1 MPDYFSRRAGV
12 FPMKTRDPGRR
23 SDSRGH
29 PCVDLRAR
37 QELGPVGPGA
47 RSGLLLARAARAPRA
62 PCAGVCEAG
71 RKGRR
76 SRAGAGTEAW
86 RAGLGRFRACRGKAG
101 EEAGGG
107 RREERSNGVFLR
119 FDILKRSADSLPG
132 AGLAACAMV
141 GDQRGAPAGAGEG
154 GGRSEGPGAQ
164 GGPGRAPPQGARPP
178 RRRAHGCFS
187 FIVLTRASSAGE
199 SPAPPAPSSS
209 SSSTSGFWG
218 VTVLSRQQTGRVDKN
233 APTVC
238 GHTAPVLDIAWCPHN
253 DNVIA
258 SGSEDCTVMVW
269 EIPDGGLMLPLR
281 EPVVTLEGHTKR
293 VGIVAWHPT
302 AQNVLLSAG
311 CDNVIMV
318 WDVGTGEAVLTLG
331 PEVHPDTIYSVDW
344 SRDGGLICTSCRD
357 KRVRIIEPRKG
368 TVVAEKDRPHEGTR
382 PVRAVFVSEGKILTT
397 GFSRMSERQVALW
410 DTKHLEEPLS
420 LQELDTSS
428 GVLLPFFDPDTNI
441 VYLCGKGDSSIRYFE
456 ITSEAPFLHYLSMFS
471 SKESQR
477 GMGYMPKRGLE
488 VNKCEIARF
497 YKLHERRCEPIAMT
511 VPRKS
516 DLFQEDLYPPTAG
529 PDPAL
534 TAEEWLGGRDAG
546 PLLISLKDGYVPP
559 KSRELRV
566 NRGLDTG
573 RRRAA
578 PEASGTPSS
587 DAVSRLEEEM
597 RKLQATVQELQKRLD
612 RLEETVQAK

>member
-1 MPDYFSRRAGV
+1 MPNYFSRRAGV
-12 FPMKTRDPGRR
+12 FPMKTGDPGRR
-23 SDSRGH
+23 CDSRGH
-29 PCVDLRAR
+29 PCVDLGAR
-37 QELGPVGPGA
+37 QEPGPLGPGA
-47 RSGLLLARAARAPRA
+47 RSGILFARVPRAPRVPRA
-62 PCAGVCEAG
+62 RDCVV
-71 RKGRR
+71 RRRGRR
-76 SRAGAGTEAW
+76 RRAGAGTEAW
-86 RAGLGRFRACRGKAG
+86 RAGLERFRACQGKAG
-101 EEAGGG
+101 EEARGG
-107 RREERSNGVFLR
+107 RREKRSNGVFLP
-119 FDILKRSADSLPG
+119 FDILKRSADSLPR
-132 AGLAACAMV
+132 AGLAACATV
-141 GDQRGAPAGAGEG
+141 GNQRGARAGAGEA
-154 GGRSEGPGAQ
+154 GGRSGGAGAQ

-178 RRRAHGCFS
+178 GRRAHGCFS

-209 SSSTSGFWG
+209 SSSSSTSGFWG
-218 VTVLSRQQTGRVDKN
+218 VTVLSLQQTGRVDKN

-318 WDVGTGEAVLTLG
+318 WDVGTGAAMLTLG

-357 KRVRIIEPRKG
+357 KRVRIIEPRKC

-410 DTKHLEEPLS
+410 DT
-420 LQELDTSS
+420 
-428 GVLLPFFDPDTNI
+428 
-441 VYLCGKGDSSIRYFE
+441 GDSSIRYFE

>member
-1 MPDYFSRRAGV
+1 MSRQVVRSSKFRHV
-12 FPMKTRDPGRR
+12 FGQPAKADQCYEDVRVSQTTW
-23 SDSRGH
+23 DSGF
-29 PCVDLRAR
+29 
-37 QELGPVGPGA
+37 
-47 RSGLLLARAARAPRA
+47 
-62 PCAGVCEAG
+62 CAVNPKFVALICEA
-71 RKGRR
+71 
-76 SRAGAGTEAW
+76 S
-86 RAGLGRFRACRGKAG
+86 
-101 EEAGGG
+101 GGG
-107 RREERSNGVFLR
+107 AFLV
-119 FDILKRSADSLPG
+119 LPLG
-132 AGLAACAMV
+132 K
-141 GDQRGAPAGAGEG
+141 
-154 GGRSEGPGAQ
+154 
-164 GGPGRAPPQGARPP
+164 
-178 RRRAHGCFS
+178 
-187 FIVLTRASSAGE
+187 
-199 SPAPPAPSSS
+199 
-209 SSSTSGFWG
+209 
-218 VTVLSRQQTGRVDKN
+218 TGRVDKN

-269 EIPDGGLMLPLR
+269 EIPDGGLVLPLR

-318 WDVGTGEAVLTLG
+318 WDVGTGAAVLTLG

-357 KRVRIIEPRKG
+357 KRVRIIEPRKC
-368 TVVAEKDRPHEGTR
+368 TVVA
-382 PVRAVFVSEGKILTT
+382 
-397 GFSRMSERQVALW
+397 
-410 DTKHLEEPLS
+410 KHLEEPLS

>member
-1 MPDYFSRRAGV
+1 MSRQVVRSSKFRHV
-12 FPMKTRDPGRR
+12 FGQPAKADQCYEDVRVSQNTW
-23 SDSRGH
+23 DSGFCSVN
-29 PCVDLRAR
+29 PKFVALI
-37 QELGPVGPGA
+37 
-47 RSGLLLARAARAPRA
+47 
-62 PCAGVCEAG
+62 CEA
-71 RKGRR
+71 
-76 SRAGAGTEAW
+76 S
-86 RAGLGRFRACRGKAG
+86 
-101 EEAGGG
+101 GGG
-107 RREERSNGVFLR
+107 AFLV
-119 FDILKRSADSLPG
+119 LPLG
-132 AGLAACAMV
+132 K
-141 GDQRGAPAGAGEG
+141 
-154 GGRSEGPGAQ
+154 
-164 GGPGRAPPQGARPP
+164 
-178 RRRAHGCFS
+178 
-187 FIVLTRASSAGE
+187 
-199 SPAPPAPSSS
+199 
-209 SSSTSGFWG
+209 
-218 VTVLSRQQTGRVDKN
+218 TGRVDKN

-302 AQNVLLSAG
+302 AQN
-311 CDNVIMV
+311 
-318 WDVGTGEAVLTLG
+318 
-331 PEVHPDTIYSVDW
+331 
-344 SRDGGLICTSCRD
+344 
-357 KRVRIIEPRKG
+357 
-368 TVVAEKDRPHEGTR
+368 
-382 PVRAVFVSEGKILTT
+382 
-397 GFSRMSERQVALW
+397 
-410 DTKHLEEPLS
+410 KHLEEPLS

-529 PDPAL
+529 PDAAL

-546 PLLISLKDGYVPP
+546 PLLISLKDGYVPS
-559 KSRELRV
+559 KSRELRI

-573 RRRAA
+573 RKRMA
-578 PEASGTPSS
+578 PEASGAPSS

>member
-1 MPDYFSRRAGV
+1 MLWGPSMRPGAWGARGRSLGSARCPPSHGGKPFLLLLREVSTSRFLPVDGFSGV
-12 FPMKTRDPGRR
+12 EKALKRTCLSG
-23 SDSRGH
+23 GEK
-29 PCVDLRAR
+29 LRC
-37 QELGPVGPGA
+37 EEEMLGPEPSACFWCPETRWGSPPAMGDMPPRQTHMPFPSVCPA
-47 RSGLLLARAARAPRA
+47 WTWRMSRQVVRSSKFRHVFGQPAKADQCYEDVRVSQNTWDSGF
-62 PCAGVCEAG
+62 CAVNPKFVALICEA
-71 RKGRR
+71 
-76 SRAGAGTEAW
+76 S
-86 RAGLGRFRACRGKAG
+86 
-101 EEAGGG
+101 GGG
-107 RREERSNGVFLR
+107 AFLV
-119 FDILKRSADSLPG
+119 LPLG
-132 AGLAACAMV
+132 K
-141 GDQRGAPAGAGEG
+141 
-154 GGRSEGPGAQ
+154 
-164 GGPGRAPPQGARPP
+164 
-178 RRRAHGCFS
+178 
-187 FIVLTRASSAGE
+187 
-199 SPAPPAPSSS
+199 
-209 SSSTSGFWG
+209 
-218 VTVLSRQQTGRVDKN
+218 TGRVDKN
-233 APTVC
+233 VPMVC

-258 SGSEDCTVMVW
+258 SGSEDCSVMVW
-269 EIPDGGLMLPLR
+269 EIPDGGLTLPLR

-311 CDNVIMV
+311 CDNVILV
-318 WDVGTGEAVLTLG
+318 WDVGTGAAVLTLG
-331 PEVHPDTIYSVDW
+331 SDVHPDTIYSVDW
-344 SRDGGLICTSCRD
+344 SRDGALICTSCRD

-368 TVVAEKDRPHEGTR
+368 TIVAEKDRPHEGTR
-382 PVRAVFVSEGKILTT
+382 PVRAVFVSDGKILTT

-497 YKLHERRCEPIAMT
+497 YKLHERKCEPIAMT

-529 PDPAL
+529 PDAAL

-573 RRRAA
+573 RKRTA
-578 PEASGTPSS
+578 PEASGAPSS
-587 DAVSRLEEEM
+587 DAISQLEEEM

>member
-1 MPDYFSRRAGV
+1 MSRQVVRSSKFRHV
-12 FPMKTRDPGRR
+12 FGQPAKADQCYEDVRVSQTTW
-23 SDSRGH
+23 DSGF
-29 PCVDLRAR
+29 
-37 QELGPVGPGA
+37 
-47 RSGLLLARAARAPRA
+47 
-62 PCAGVCEAG
+62 CAVNPKFVALICEA
-71 RKGRR
+71 
-76 SRAGAGTEAW
+76 S
-86 RAGLGRFRACRGKAG
+86 
-101 EEAGGG
+101 GGG
-107 RREERSNGVFLR
+107 AFLV
-119 FDILKRSADSLPG
+119 LPLG
-132 AGLAACAMV
+132 K
-141 GDQRGAPAGAGEG
+141 
-154 GGRSEGPGAQ
+154 
-164 GGPGRAPPQGARPP
+164 
-178 RRRAHGCFS
+178 
-187 FIVLTRASSAGE
+187 
-199 SPAPPAPSSS
+199 
-209 SSSTSGFWG
+209 
-218 VTVLSRQQTGRVDKN
+218 TGRVDKN

-269 EIPDGGLMLPLR
+269 EIPDGGLTLPLR

-311 CDNVIMV
+311 CDNVILV
-318 WDVGTGEAVLTLG
+318 WDVGTGAAVLTLG
-331 PEVHPDTIYSVDW
+331 SDVHPDTIYSVDW
-344 SRDGGLICTSCRD
+344 SRDGALICTSCRD

-382 PVRAVFVSEGKILTT
+382 PVRAVFVSDGKILTT

-410 DTKHLEEPLS
+410 DT
-420 LQELDTSS
+420 
-428 GVLLPFFDPDTNI
+428 
-441 VYLCGKGDSSIRYFE
+441 GDSSIRYFE
-456 ITSEAPFLHYLSMFS
+456 ITSEAPYLHYLSMFS

-529 PDPAL
+529 PDAAL

-573 RRRAA
+573 RRKTA
-578 PEASGTPSS
+578 PEASGTHGS
-587 DAVSRLEEEM
+587 DAIPRLEEEM
-597 RKLQATVQELQKRLD
+597 KKLQATVQELQKRVE